1 MDRLECLDLDR
12 VLSKSLRAL
21 TLKVRDGVDD
31 SDVDLLLVDWAD
43 LLVSKRPDRSDVLE
57 IELVL
62 VEMA

>member
-1 MDRLECLDLDR
+1 M
-12 VLSKSLRAL
+12 SKSLRAL